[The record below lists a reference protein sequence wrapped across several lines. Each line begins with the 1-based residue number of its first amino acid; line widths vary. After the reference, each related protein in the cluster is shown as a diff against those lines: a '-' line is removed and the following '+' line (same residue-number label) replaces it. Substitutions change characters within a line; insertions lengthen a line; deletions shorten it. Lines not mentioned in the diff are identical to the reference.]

1 MPTTPLAGRRVVVT
15 RAEHQAGE
23 LVDLL
28 NAAGATVE
36 RLPLL
41 ALLPP
46 EDPAPLAAAASS
58 LASYRWVVFTS
69 ANAVRALFAAFDD
82 RWPNRVAVAAIGDA
96 TDAALCADAVWP
108 DIVAADNSAEG
119 LLAELLPR
127 LRYQPGERILLPQ
140 AADARPTLAEG
151 LRAAGHEV
159 DTVVA
164 YRKTVPPDARERAA
178 AIFGNGPL
186 GWVTFT
192 SPSIVRTFAGLFEPR
207 WNDRRGTL
215 RAASI
220 GPVTSEALR
229 TLGVPAAAEAAR
241 ASDEALVAAI
251 VAAVSGSASIPSSH
265 RR

>member
-1 MPTTPLAGRRVVVT
+1 MSTLPLAGRRVVVT

-28 NAAGATVE
+28 TAAGATVE

-46 EDPAPLAAAASS
+46 DDPAPLAAAARD
-58 LASYRWVVFTS
+58 LASYRWAVFTS
-69 ANAVRALFAAFDD
+69 ANAVRAFFGSFDATSPFDD
-82 RWPNRVAVAAIGDA
+82 RWPDDVAVAAVGEA
-96 TDAALCADAVWP
+96 TAAALWADGMWP
-108 DIVAADNSAEG
+108 DVVAKDNSAEG
-119 LLAELLPR
+119 MLAELLLLLPR
-127 LRYQPGERILLPQ
+127 RRQEPGQRILLPQ

-151 LRAAGHEV
+151 LRAAGHAV

-178 AIFGNGPL
+178 AIFGDGPL

-192 SPSIVRTFAGLFEPR
+192 SPSIVRTFAGLIEPR
-207 WNDRRGTL
+207 WSERRRTL

-229 TLGVPAAAEAAR
+229 TLGVPPAAEASK
-241 ASDEALVAAI
+241 ASDEAMVAAI
-251 VAAVSGSASIPSSH
+251 VAHVCG
-265 RR
+265 